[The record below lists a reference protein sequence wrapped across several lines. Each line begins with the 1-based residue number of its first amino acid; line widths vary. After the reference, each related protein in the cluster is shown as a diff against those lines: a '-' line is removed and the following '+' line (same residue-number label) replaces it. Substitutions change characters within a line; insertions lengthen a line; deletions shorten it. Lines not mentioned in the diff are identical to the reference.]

1 MMADRTTA
9 IQTRGLCKAFGGRP
23 VLHKLDLDVAEG
35 EKVALTGA
43 NGAGKTTLL
52 RCLASILR
60 PSSGE
65 VRWFGQPAAANPA
78 ARRLIAMVGHET
90 RLYPHLTVREN
101 LIFAAR
107 MCDVRQPALRADQL
121 LESIGLRPHAHRFP
135 AQLSRGMRQ
144 RVAIVR
150 ALVHDPR
157 ILLLDEP
164 FSGLDRQATDWL
176 LGLLRDLHAQQRTVC
191 FTTHDRHKAEHLSD
205 RVLHLCSGRAE
216 QVRSAGE
223 TVFQEVAPKARAA

>member
-1 MMADRTTA
+1 MTDRTTA
-9 IQTRGLCKAFGGRP
+9 IQTRGLCKSFGGRP
-23 VLHKLDLDVAEG
+23 VLRELDLNVAEG
-35 EKVALTGA
+35 EAVALTGA

-60 PSSGE
+60 PRSGE
-65 VRWFGQPAAANPA
+65 VRWFGQSAAANPA

-107 MCDVRQPALRADQL
+107 MCDVGQPARRADQL
-121 LESIGLRPHAHRFP
+121 LESIALPAHAHRFP
-135 AQLSRGMRQ
+135 AEISRGMRQ

-150 ALVHDPR
+150 ALVHDPP

-164 FSGLDRQATDWL
+164 FSGLDQQATDWL
-176 LGLLRDLHAQQRTVC
+176 IGLWRDMHLRQRTVC
-191 FTTHDRHKAEHLSD
+191 FTTHDRQQAEHLCD
-205 RVLHLCSGRAE
+205 RVLRLCSGRAE
-216 QVRSAGE
+216 EVPAAAATVLQQVAS
-223 TVFQEVAPKARAA
+223 QARAA